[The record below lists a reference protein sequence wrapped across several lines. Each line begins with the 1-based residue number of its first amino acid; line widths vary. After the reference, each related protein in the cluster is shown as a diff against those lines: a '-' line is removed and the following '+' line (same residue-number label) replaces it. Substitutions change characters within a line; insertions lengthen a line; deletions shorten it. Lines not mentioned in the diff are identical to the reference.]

1 MRPAS
6 TPSNAPATPRRS
18 IPPEPA
24 HEQSPRPPSHRRA
37 RHRPSRRWSNDRQR
51 DLHHPNPERRQR
63 RHIPHQRRR
72 HRHPSTPERQELHL
86 SRQLLQRRG
95 LERRHQ
101 PLEPPEPPQ
110 RGRDPD
116 LHQAR
121 LDLELDPRQGPVRH
135 HPHRLQD
142 GLPRRL
148 DPRRRPLLP
157 ETLVRRRR
165 PNPHVDRSRPQQ
177 QRHTDRHRQRRRPNR
192 LPDHLPSRPLL
203 RITSMPKSRTRP
215 SKASGALAGALLFG
229 ASPAFAQMTV
239 FDPWNYAIQGA
250 LKSLQQGMSNTLT
263 SITNQLTATGP
274 LGTLLGSAQYGSVT
288 ALLQQGFTQN
298 ANYAKAQVDA
308 QSQIIDGALTSNA
321 RFERDI
327 RNASIRDEQ
336 TISSV
341 HCDALDGGQTVTAS
355 GGQSWKVTQ
364 SIQDVADNRGEAGP
378 NQPAFYG
385 QTQAVAA
392 ISQLH
397 YSRYCSQ
404 SEATAGLCSLSQTPN
419 ADQRASTLF
428 GTGTLSGQA
437 GVTAANDYVT
447 NLIQP
452 IVPAALRG
460 DQLTSEVGT
469 EGSIRRHAY
478 NARISLARHVL
489 NYAIGIQ
496 SPSVPLNSA
505 QQTQMQNDGL
515 TPISTGSWLQV
526 LMLDAN
532 RRYSDTNYAAQ
543 LQAMPPASVNRE
555 IALELASTN
564 YLLTQLLRVG
574 IMHASTSAAHLAED
588 VERDFIPAVPLTTPN
603 ID

>member
-1 MRPAS
+1 MK
-6 TPSNAPATPRRS
+6 AP
-18 IPPEPA
+18 
-24 HEQSPRPPSHRRA
+24 PRPPRRRRA
-37 RHRPSRRWSNDRQR
+37 RGRIPGPRSDHRQR
-51 DLHHPNPERRQR
+51 ILHNPHPERRQR
-63 RHIPHQRRR
+63 RLVPRVGRR
-72 HRHPSTPERQELHL
+72 HGHPETAERQDLHL
-86 SRQLLQRRG
+86 PRQVLQRLGPQCRRQPAEPDDP
-95 LERRHQ
+95 LERSR
-101 PLEPPEPPQ
+101 E
-110 RGRDPD
+110 RDLQQVD
-116 LHQAR
+116 
-121 LDLELDPRQGPVRH
+121 LDLEQHDRQGAVRD

-142 GLPRRL
+142 GFPRREHA
-148 DPRRRPLLP
+148 RRRPLLP
-157 ETLVRRRR
+157 EDLDRRRR
-165 PNPHVDRSRPQQ
+165 PDHHVDWRRKHQ
-177 QRHTDRHRQRRRPNR
+177 QRQNLDHRQRRRPDR
-192 LPDHLPSRPLL
+192 LLHHIPSWTLL
-203 RITSMPKSRTRP
+203 RAVSMPKSRFLL
-215 SKASGALAGALLFG
+215 SSAAGVLVGALVFG
-229 ASPAFAQMTV
+229 SSPAFAQIAV
-239 FDPWNYAIQGA
+239 FDWANNVVQVAIKAIEQT
-250 LKSLQQGMSNTLT
+250 MSNTLNT
-263 SITNQLTATGP
+263 ITGQLTATGP

-288 ALLQQGFTQN
+288 ALLQQGFTQA

-308 QSQIIDGALTSNA
+308 QSQVIDGALTSNA
-321 RFERDI
+321 RFQRDI

-341 HCDALDGGQTVTAS
+341 HCDALDGGQTVTVS

-404 SEATAGLCSLSQTPN
+404 AETTAGLCSLSHTPN

-489 NYAIGIQ
+489 NYAIGIE

-532 RRYSDTNYAAQ
+532 RRYSDINYAAQ

-555 IALELASTN
+555 MALELASTN

-574 IMHASTSAAHLAED
+574 IMHASTAAAHMAAD
-588 VERDFIPAVPLTTPN
+588 VEHDFPPTAPMSTPN
-603 ID
+603 IN

>member
-1 MRPAS
+1 
-6 TPSNAPATPRRS
+6 
-18 IPPEPA
+18 
-24 HEQSPRPPSHRRA
+24 
-37 RHRPSRRWSNDRQR
+37 
-51 DLHHPNPERRQR
+51 
-63 RHIPHQRRR
+63 
-72 HRHPSTPERQELHL
+72 
-86 SRQLLQRRG
+86 
-95 LERRHQ
+95 
-101 PLEPPEPPQ
+101 
-110 RGRDPD
+110 
-116 LHQAR
+116 
-121 LDLELDPRQGPVRH
+121 
-135 HPHRLQD
+135 
-142 GLPRRL
+142 
-148 DPRRRPLLP
+148 
-157 ETLVRRRR
+157 
-165 PNPHVDRSRPQQ
+165 
-177 QRHTDRHRQRRRPNR
+177 
-192 LPDHLPSRPLL
+192 
-203 RITSMPKSRTRP
+203 MPKSKIRL
-215 SKASGALAGALLFG
+215 SKASGALAGSLLLG
-229 ASPAFAQMTV
+229 ASPAFAQFPTPNWIT

-308 QSQIIDGALTSNA
+308 QGQIIDGALTSNA
-321 RFERDI
+321 RFQRDI

-341 HCDALDGGQTVTAS
+341 HCDALDGGQTVTVS
-355 GGQSWKVTQ
+355 GGQSWKVAQ

-404 SEATAGLCSLSQTPN
+404 SEATAGLCSLSQAPN

-428 GTGTLSGQA
+428 GTGALSGQA

-515 TPISTGSWLQV
+515 TPIATGSWLQV

-532 RRYSDTNYAAQ
+532 RRYSDINYAAQ

-588 VERDFIPAVPLTTPN
+588 VEHDFIPAVPLTTPN
-603 ID
+603 IN

>member
-1 MRPAS
+1 
-6 TPSNAPATPRRS
+6 
-18 IPPEPA
+18 
-24 HEQSPRPPSHRRA
+24 
-37 RHRPSRRWSNDRQR
+37 
-51 DLHHPNPERRQR
+51 
-63 RHIPHQRRR
+63 
-72 HRHPSTPERQELHL
+72 
-86 SRQLLQRRG
+86 
-95 LERRHQ
+95 
-101 PLEPPEPPQ
+101 
-110 RGRDPD
+110 
-116 LHQAR
+116 
-121 LDLELDPRQGPVRH
+121 
-135 HPHRLQD
+135 
-142 GLPRRL
+142 
-148 DPRRRPLLP
+148 
-157 ETLVRRRR
+157 
-165 PNPHVDRSRPQQ
+165 
-177 QRHTDRHRQRRRPNR
+177 
-192 LPDHLPSRPLL
+192 
-203 RITSMPKSRTRP
+203 MPKSRTRP

-288 ALLQQGFTQN
+288 ALLQQGFTQE

-308 QSQIIDGALTSNA
+308 QSQVIDGALTSNA
-321 RFERDI
+321 RFQRDI

-341 HCDALDGGQTVTAS
+341 HCDALDGGQTVTVS

-404 SEATAGLCSLSQTPN
+404 AEATAGLCSLSQTPN

-478 NARISLARHVL
+478 NARISLARQVL

-515 TPISTGSWLQV
+515 TPIATGSWLQV

-532 RRYSDTNYAAQ
+532 RRYSDINYAAQ

-603 ID
+603 IN

>member
-1 MRPAS
+1 MIDPAS
-6 TPSNAPATPRRS
+6 RENWIDA
-18 IPPEPA
+18 
-24 HEQSPRPPSHRRA
+24 
-37 RHRPSRRWSNDRQR
+37 
-51 DLHHPNPERRQR
+51 
-63 RHIPHQRRR
+63 
-72 HRHPSTPERQELHL
+72 
-86 SRQLLQRRG
+86 
-95 LERRHQ
+95 
-101 PLEPPEPPQ
+101 
-110 RGRDPD
+110 
-116 LHQAR
+116 
-121 LDLELDPRQGPVRH
+121 
-135 HPHRLQD
+135 
-142 GLPRRL
+142 
-148 DPRRRPLLP
+148 
-157 ETLVRRRR
+157 
-165 PNPHVDRSRPQQ
+165 
-177 QRHTDRHRQRRRPNR
+177 
-192 LPDHLPSRPLL
+192 
-203 RITSMPKSRTRP
+203 
-215 SKASGALAGALLFG
+215 ALATAPYLF
-229 ASPAFAQMTV
+229 APPA
-239 FDPWNYAIQGA
+239 DP
-250 LKSLQQGMSNTLT
+250 
-263 SITNQLTATGP
+263 P
-274 LGTLLGSAQYGSVT
+274 
-288 ALLQQGFTQN
+288 
-298 ANYAKAQVDA
+298 
-308 QSQIIDGALTSNA
+308 
-321 RFERDI
+321 
-327 RNASIRDEQ
+327 DEQ

-341 HCDALDGGQTVTAS
+341 HCDALDGGQTVTVS
-355 GGQSWKVTQ
+355 GGQSWKVAQ

-392 ISQLH
+392 ISRLH

-404 SEATAGLCSLSQTPN
+404 SEATAGLCPLSQTPN

-515 TPISTGSWLQV
+515 TPIATGSWLQV

-532 RRYSDTNYAAQ
+532 RRYSDINYAAQ

-588 VERDFIPAVPLTTPN
+588 VEHDFIPAVPLTTPTIN
-603 ID
+603 